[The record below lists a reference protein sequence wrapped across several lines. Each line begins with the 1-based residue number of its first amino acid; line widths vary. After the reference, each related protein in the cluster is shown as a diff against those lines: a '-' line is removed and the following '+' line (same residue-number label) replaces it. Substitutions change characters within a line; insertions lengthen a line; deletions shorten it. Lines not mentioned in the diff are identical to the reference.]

1 MTVDTR
7 NVVLDVR
14 DLCIAYGGVT
24 AVADASFTLRAG
36 EKMAIVGESGSGKTS
51 LANAVSGFLDPLA
64 GSVSAARLDFRG
76 APLDRSVDPRRQ
88 PRIPVR
94 TSGMSMV
101 FQDAMHSL
109 DPVWTIGS
117 QLIAVLRTTERIS
130 ARAARV
136 AAADRLGA
144 VGIRDADRVMRA
156 RPTELSG
163 GMRQRVMIAIAMA
176 SQPTL
181 LIADE
186 PTSALDA
193 TLAVATMQLMVDVA
207 DREGT
212 ALLMI
217 THDIELCRRFT
228 DTTVVMHRGRIVET
242 ISSAKLDGAQEE
254 YTRGLL
260 ACVPTLE
267 TATLAQLPT
276 LQSSALSERTA
287 AA

>member
-1 MTVDTR
+1 MSSDPR
-7 NVVLDVR
+7 NIVLDIQNLSIHYGDAPAVTG
-14 DLCIAYGGVT
+14 AYL
-24 AVADASFTLRAG
+24 TLREG

-51 LANAVSGFLDPLA
+51 LANAVAGFLDPLV
-64 GSVSAARLDFRG
+64 GSVTADRLDFRYT
-76 APLDRSVDPRRQ
+76 PLNRSIDPRRQ

-94 TSGMSMV
+94 TPGMSMV

-117 QLIAVLRTTERIS
+117 QLVAVLRGAERMT
-130 ARAARV
+130 ARAAR
-136 AAADRLGA
+136 AAAVERLAA
-144 VGIRDADRVMRA
+144 VGISDPGRVMRA

-176 SQPTL
+176 SHPVL

-193 TLAVATMQLMVDVA
+193 TLAVATMQLMCDLA

-228 DTTVVMHRGRIVET
+228 DTTVVMHQGRVVET
-242 ISSAKLDGAQEE
+242 IASDRLDQARNA

-267 TATLAQLPT
+267 TATLAELPT
-276 LQSSALSERTA
+276 LQSVAPSERTA